1 MRLASRRGH
10 RQVVRVLCER
20 GANVDA
26 KDEKGGVTPLL
37 AAASENRVDVVAEL
51 LAHQPDLE
59 VQARPH
65 NMTIHGTALHHACDK
80 GFVDVAALL
89 CDAGANLEA
98 ATHISLCT
106 PLLYACETG
115 GPEMVRLLLSRG
127 ARSEARNLLRD
138 TGLHLAARGGQP
150 SHTSVGRL
158 QLEHSPALLE
168 ACDVRHAT
176 PLLAACSRGCVEFAA
191 MLLLGGAN
199 VEAADTM
206 QRTVRSLPFLCPLFL
221 LP

>member
-1 MRLASRRGH
+1 MLSHAQRAFLRACKNGDAARAQKLLDQAGAGIMETRSDGRGATGLRLASRRGH

-138 TGLHLAARGGQP
+138 TGLHLAASQLC
-150 SHTSVGRL
+150 L
-158 QLEHSPALLE
+158 QLLWAALRPVL
-168 ACDVRHAT
+168 
-176 PLLAACSRGCVEFAA
+176 
-191 MLLLGGAN
+191 
-199 VEAADTM
+199 
-206 QRTVRSLPFLCPLFL
+206 QRCW
-221 LP
+221 